1 MKKITTNYNNNI
13 LDNLFT
19 MTSKKVSA
27 LVLLIIYMLWPINSF
42 SSDFLFYCAPWKE
55 IDSKKTLQNNF
66 SIKIDNST
74 LSILGGDLETKF
86 FELIYSHPSFYLFS
100 SPSGVLLNISRESNP
115 RNVSLWQHIN
125 KEQLFYSST
134 CNK

>member
-1 MKKITTNYNNNI
+1 
-13 LDNLFT
+13 

-27 LVLLIIYMLWPINSF
+27 LCLLIIFMLRPITSY
-42 SSDFLFYCAPWKE
+42 SQDFIFYCAPWKE
-55 IDSKKTLQNNF
+55 INSKKTLLNNF
-66 SIKIDNST
+66 SIKINNSS

-100 SPSGVLLNISRESNP
+100 SPSGILLNISRESNP
-115 RNVSLWQHIN
+115 RNVLLWQNIN
-125 KEQLFYSST
+125 KDQLFYRST

>member
-1 MKKITTNYNNNI
+1 
-13 LDNLFT
+13 

-27 LVLLIIYMLWPINSF
+27 LFLVISLILRPENLY
-42 SSDFLFYCAPWKE
+42 SSDFTFYCRPWIE
-55 IDSKKTLQNNF
+55 INSKKILQNNF
-66 SIKIDNST
+66 SIKINNSS

-86 FELIYSHPSFYLFS
+86 FELVYSHPSFYLFS
-100 SPSGVLLNISRESNP
+100 SPSGVLMNISRGSSA
-115 RNVSLWQHIN
+115 RNVVLWQNIN